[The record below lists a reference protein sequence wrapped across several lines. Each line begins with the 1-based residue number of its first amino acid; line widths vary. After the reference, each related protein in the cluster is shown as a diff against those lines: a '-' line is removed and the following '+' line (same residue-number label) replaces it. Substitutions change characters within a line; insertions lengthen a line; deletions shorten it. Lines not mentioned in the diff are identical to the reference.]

1 MPESE
6 RAGSVKDLCF
16 DEPSIERALG
26 VLWNIGRDEFGFK
39 IKVKDKPPTR
49 RGILSIVSSVYDPL
63 GFVSPFVLPAK
74 ILMQE
79 LCRKNLG
86 WDDPIHVDHLTR
98 WKSWQEELS
107 KLEQLRVPRCVKPLG
122 FGKVIS
128 SQLHHFADASQRG
141 YGAVSYLRLTNQNCD
156 THCSFLNSKSRLAP
170 LKETTIPRL
179 ELFAAVVATRL
190 DTMIGKEIDN
200 PIDASLFWTDSTCV
214 LGYISNE
221 DKRFQTFVA
230 NRVARIREVS
240 SPSHWRHVPTRLN
253 PADDASRGLSA
264 NELINNRRWLSG
276 PEFLWKSE
284 IHWPTS
290 PNMPILIP
298 DEDPEVKREVQSFA
312 TAMDTSES
320 TLEMIFKRFSSWE
333 RLTKFMAWM
342 LRYRANLWKARTR
355 RKNGMVQ
362 ERKKPEIEPINVDER
377 AFAAK
382 EIVRHVQRTN
392 FHEELSSLRKSMT
405 MEARAQSPTKISSIK
420 KSSPIYT
427 LDPKLEDDLL
437 CVGGRLRNAP
447 IPTETKYPLIVPKNH
462 HISILIAR
470 HYHLVSGHSGLE
482 HALSL
487 IRERIWIVGARAT
500 LRRILD
506 RCVSCRRRQALVRNQ
521 KMADLPVHRVTPDR
535 PSFTFVGVDCFG
547 PFMIKRARSFVKRYG
562 VLFTCMTIRAIH
574 IEVAH
579 SLDTDSF
586 LHAMRRFIARRGP
599 PEVIRSDNG
608 RNLVSG
614 EKELRAA
621 IAAWNQ
627 EKLHQFLLQRD
638 VKWIFNPPAGSHFG
652 GVWER
657 CIRTVRKVMTALL
670 NQQTLDDEGLVT
682 LMCEVESII
691 NSRPSTKVFED
702 MEALTPNHLLLLR
715 SGSLL
720 PPGIFNKDDLYSRRR
735 WRQVQ
740 YLWRRWI
747 KEYLPS
753 LQQRQKWVKSR
764 RNFTPGDIVLLVDE
778 NSARC
783 TWPLARI
790 LEVKPNTKDGYVRM
804 VTLKTKST
812 ILERPIDKMVFLETA
827 TLYDDS

>member
-1 MPESE
+1 
-6 RAGSVKDLCF
+6 
-16 DEPSIERALG
+16 
-26 VLWNIGRDEFGFK
+26 
-39 IKVKDKPPTR
+39 
-49 RGILSIVSSVYDPL
+49 
-63 GFVSPFVLPAK
+63 
-74 ILMQE
+74 
-79 LCRKNLG
+79 
-86 WDDPIHVDHLTR
+86 
-98 WKSWQEELS
+98 
-107 KLEQLRVPRCVKPLG
+107 
-122 FGKVIS
+122 
-128 SQLHHFADASQRG
+128 
-141 YGAVSYLRLTNQNCD
+141 
-156 THCSFLNSKSRLAP
+156 
-170 LKETTIPRL
+170 
-179 ELFAAVVATRL
+179 
-190 DTMIGKEIDN
+190 
-200 PIDASLFWTDSTCV
+200 
-214 LGYISNE
+214 
-221 DKRFQTFVA
+221 
-230 NRVARIREVS
+230 
-240 SPSHWRHVPTRLN
+240 
-253 PADDASRGLSA
+253 
-264 NELINNRRWLSG
+264 
-276 PEFLWKSE
+276 
-284 IHWPTS
+284 
-290 PNMPILIP
+290 
-298 DEDPEVKREVQSFA
+298 
-312 TAMDTSES
+312 
-320 TLEMIFKRFSSWE
+320 
-333 RLTKFMAWM
+333 
-342 LRYRANLWKARTR
+342 
-355 RKNGMVQ
+355 
-362 ERKKPEIEPINVDER
+362 
-377 AFAAK
+377 
-382 EIVRHVQRTN
+382 
-392 FHEELSSLRKSMT
+392 
-405 MEARAQSPTKISSIK
+405 
-420 KSSPIYT
+420 
-427 LDPKLEDDLL
+427 
-437 CVGGRLRNAP
+437 
-447 IPTETKYPLIVPKNH
+447 
-462 HISILIAR
+462 
-470 HYHLVSGHSGLE
+470 
-482 HALSL
+482 
-487 IRERIWIVGARAT
+487 
-500 LRRILD
+500 
-506 RCVSCRRRQALVRNQ
+506 
-521 KMADLPVHRVTPDR
+521 
-535 PSFTFVGVDCFG
+535 
-547 PFMIKRARSFVKRYG
+547 
-562 VLFTCMTIRAIH
+562 MTIRAIH

-691 NSRPSTKVFED
+691 NSRPSTKVSDDPED

-790 LEVKPNTKDGYVRM
+790 LEVKSNTKHGYVRM